1 MPNLLWLGAVL
12 LCFMVGYL
20 ILCFRAESPKKGTLE
35 WISMYEKPKFHLAR
49 HGFDGGDWGG
59 AAGAFFLQVALL
71 SAVVLLTAPQTDPL
85 SLLPTLLLSGLC
97 GAVLYLAVKRLVGSR
112 AAALTAAVV
121 LAGNWNYDVQFFLIC
136 AAVILVGIL
145 FISRGEDN
153 TGSGFALLWGLVSA
167 LCLFLYA
174 QMLPLVLWALALLIA
189 DGIARM
195 KKGQPLAMPL
205 NVLCFFFAGALC
217 LSCLVAGAYL
227 NRGISVMDALQ
238 KGGFLTSIALC
249 FRGFMLLSL
258 PSAARWV
265 AIGLFAPAALL
276 SVGGCV
282 FLLSSAAK
290 RREAETLAAGLAA
303 LALLFV
309 GIAATPQCLI
319 LAGALSLGYMTGRLF
334 HRDALTHGAV
344 GAAFWAAATF
354 AISISVY
361 F

>member
-12 LCFMVGYL
+12 LCFTVGYL
-20 ILCFRAESPKKGTLE
+20 ILCFRAETPKKGTLE
-35 WISMYEKPKFHLAR
+35 WISMYEKPQFHPAR
-49 HGFDGGDWGG
+49 HRLDGGDWGG

-71 SAVVLLTAPQTDPL
+71 SAVVLLTMPQLDPVA
-85 SLLPTLLLSGLC
+85 LLPTLLMAGLC
-97 GAVLYLAVKRLVGSR
+97 GAVLYLAVKGLVGSR
-112 AAALTAAVV
+112 AAALTSAVV

-145 FISRGEDN
+145 LISRSEEN
-153 TGSGFALLWGLVSA
+153 TGSGFALLWGIICA

-174 QMLPLVLWALALLIA
+174 QMLPLVLWALLLLFG
-189 DGIARM
+189 DGIVRM
-195 KKGQPLAMPL
+195 KKGQIWVLPL

-217 LSCLVAGAYL
+217 LSCLVAAGYML
-227 NRGISVMDALQ
+227 EGISVMDALQ
-238 KGGFLTSIALC
+238 KGGFMTSIILC
-249 FRGFMLLSL
+249 FRGFALLSL
-258 PSAARWV
+258 PSVARWA

-282 FLLSSAAK
+282 FLLSSAMK
-290 RREAETLAAGLAA
+290 RREAETLAAGLAV
-303 LALLFV
+303 LALLIVAIFS
-309 GIAATPQCLI
+309 TPQCLI

-334 HRDALTHGAV
+334 HRDALAHGAV